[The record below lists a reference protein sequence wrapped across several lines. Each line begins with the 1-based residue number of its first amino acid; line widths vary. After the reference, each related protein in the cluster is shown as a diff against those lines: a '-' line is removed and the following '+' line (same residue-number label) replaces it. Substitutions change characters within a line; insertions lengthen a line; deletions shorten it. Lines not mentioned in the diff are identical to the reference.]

1 MNPSRLVIWMTLVGT
16 LACAQ
21 SPGTFTST
29 GSLITPRFV
38 PTATLLNNGKVL
50 IAGGL
55 GPSIPAAYPLSSA
68 ELYDPSTHTFTPTGE
83 MTVARYGHTATL
95 LPDGRVFIAGGYDGY
110 DGTEPIPQLASAEI
124 YDPSTGTFTATGGMT
139 TARGWHAATLL
150 NSGKVLIA
158 GGGIPGLDLASAE
171 LYDPSAGTFT
181 PTGNMTIGRFE
192 PLAVLLINGRV
203 LIVPGDDE
211 GVSSADLYDP
221 DAGTFRPT
229 GWVSAAVTATTA
241 NLLTNG
247 NVVVSLAEG
256 GCLGGAGAQLYDTT
270 TEAFTPTGSLVEGEC
285 DQIGTSLSD
294 GTVLITGAYV
304 ETAQLYDPASNMLTP
319 AGDMLTARSLHAA
332 TLLTDGTVLVS
343 GGVSAPGWCCISDVL
358 ASAEIYTPT
367 RLVPPAALL
376 SLSGDSTGQGAIQH
390 ASTFQLVSVQNPAAV
405 GEIIVIYCTGLL
417 DASVIPPQVS
427 IGGRLAE
434 TLWFGNTP
442 GYPGLNQINARVPV
456 GIAPGSSV
464 PMRMNYLGRPSNQV
478 TIGVQ

>member
-1 MNPSRLVIWMTLVGT
+1 
-16 LACAQ
+16 
-21 SPGTFTST
+21 
-29 GSLITPRFV
+29 
-38 PTATLLNNGKVL
+38 
-50 IAGGL
+50 
-55 GPSIPAAYPLSSA
+55 
-68 ELYDPSTHTFTPTGE
+68 
-83 MTVARYGHTATL
+83 MTVARDGHTATL
-95 LPDGRVFIAGGYDGY
+95 LPDGRVLIAGGYGI
-110 DGTEPIPQLASAEI
+110 GPIPQLAGAEI

-139 TARGWHAATLL
+139 TARAWHAATLL

-171 LYDPSAGTFT
+171 LYDPSSGTFS

-192 PLAVLLINGRV
+192 PLAVLVINGRV
-203 LIVPGDDE
+203 LIVAGDDE
-211 GVSSADLYDP
+211 EDGSADLYDP

-229 GWVSAAVTATTA
+229 GWVNVGAVASTA

-247 NVVVSLAEG
+247 NVVVSLAG
-256 GCLGGAGAQLYDTT
+256 FGCLGGAGAQLYDPA
-270 TEAFTPTGSLVEGEC
+270 TEAFIPTGSRVEGAC

-304 ETAQLYDPASNMLTP
+304 QTAQLYDPASNTLTP

-332 TLLTDGTVLVS
+332 TLLTDGTVLMS
-343 GGVSAPGWCCISDVL
+343 GGVTAPALCCLSDAL
-358 ASAEIYTPT
+358 ASAEIYTPA

-376 SLSGDSTGQGAIQH
+376 SVSGHGTGQGAVQH
-390 ASTFQLVSVQNPAAV
+390 ASTYQLVSSQNPATV

-427 IGGRLAE
+427 ISGRLAE
-434 TLWFGNTP
+434 ILWFGNTP

-456 GIAPGSSV
+456 GIAPGSAV
-464 PMRMNYLGRPSNQV
+464 PMRMNYIGRPSNQV

>member
-1 MNPSRLVIWMTLVGT
+1 MNPSRLVICITFVGI

-21 SPGTFTST
+21 SPGTFAST

-55 GPSIPAAYPLSSA
+55 GPNIPAAYALSSA
-68 ELYDPSTHTFTPTGE
+68 ELYDPSTHTFMPTGE
-83 MTVARYGHTATL
+83 MTVARNGHTATL
-95 LPDGRVFIAGGYDGY
+95 LPDGRVLIAGGYGI
-110 DGTEPIPQLASAEI
+110 GPILQLASAEI

-171 LYDPSAGTFT
+171 LYDPSAGIFT
-181 PTGNMTIGRFE
+181 PAGNMTIGRFE

-221 DAGTFRPT
+221 DTGTFRPT
-229 GWVSAAVTATTA
+229 GWVNAGVTATTA

-247 NVVVSLAEG
+247 NVLVSLAEG
-256 GCLGGAGAQLYDTT
+256 GCLGGAGAQLYDPT
-270 TEAFTPTGSLVEGEC
+270 TEVFTPTGSLVEGEC

-294 GTVLITGAYV
+294 GTVLITGADV
-304 ETAQLYDPASNMLTP
+304 ETAQLYDPASNTFTP
-319 AGDMLTARSLHAA
+319 AGDMLTARSLHTAA
-332 TLLTDGTVLVS
+332 LLSDGTVLMS
-343 GGVSAPGWCCISDVL
+343 GGVTASALYRLSDVL

-367 RLVPPAALL
+367 RSVPPAELL
-376 SLSGDSTGQGAIQH
+376 SLSGDGTGQGAVQH
-390 ASTFQLVSVQNPAAV
+390 ASTYQLVSAQNPAAA
-405 GEIIVIYCTGLL
+405 GEIVVIYCTGLL
-417 DASVIPPQVS
+417 DASVIPPQLS
-427 IGGRLAE
+427 IGGQIAE
-434 TLWFGNTP
+434 ILWFGNTP
-442 GYPGLNQINARVPV
+442 GYPGLNQLNVRVPV
-456 GIAPGSSV
+456 GIAPGSTV
-464 PMRMNYLGRPSNQV
+464 PMRMNYIGRPSNEV

>member
-1 MNPSRLVIWMTLVGT
+1 MIPSRLVIWMTFVGT

-21 SPGTFTST
+21 SPGTFTFT
-29 GSLITPRFV
+29 GNLITARFV
-38 PTATLLNNGKVL
+38 HTATLLDNGKIL

-55 GPSIPAAYPLSSA
+55 GPSIPATYAPADALSSA

-83 MTVARYGHTATL
+83 MTVAREGHTATL
-95 LPDGRVFIAGGYDGY
+95 LPDGRVFIAGGY
-110 DGTEPIPQLASAEI
+110 GTGPIPQLASAEI

-158 GGGIPGLDLASAE
+158 GGGIPGVDLASAE
-171 LYDPSAGTFT
+171 LYDPYSGTFT

-229 GWVSAAVTATTA
+229 GWVSAAVTASTA

-256 GCLGGAGAQLYDTT
+256 GCLGGAGAQLYDPT
-270 TEAFTPTGSLVEGEC
+270 TEAFTPTGSLFEGEC

-304 ETAQLYDPASNMLTP
+304 GAAQLYDPSSNTLTP
-319 AGDMLTARSLHAA
+319 AGDMLTARGLHAA

-367 RLVPPAALL
+367 RSVPPTALL
-376 SLSGDSTGQGAIQH
+376 SLSGDGTGQGAVQH
-390 ASTFQLVSVQNPAAV
+390 ASTYQLVSANNPAVA
-405 GEIIVIYCTGLL
+405 GEIIVIYGTGLL

-434 TLWFGNTP
+434 IVWFGNTP
-442 GYPGLNQINARVPV
+442 GYPGLNQFNVRVPV
-456 GIAPGSSV
+456 GIAPGSAV
-464 PMRMNYLGRPSNQV
+464 PVRINYIGRPSNEV